1 MVVFDSRS
9 PLYKSP
15 FGAVR
20 AGEKIAFSLLLP
32 LCACCEG
39 ASGQEPLSAAGA
51 PRLTVFAA
59 DQWDSPLADI
69 PMPLERADWEGRL
82 YRCVYTPEKPSLLF
96 YRFDLG
102 TGGALVRDAGSLSGG
117 GCRYAASPRPGED
130 LWQLT
135 VYDPHAPWSHALEG
149 GVLYQIF
156 PDRFYN
162 GGGETEREKSAF
174 PDRQYHARWG
184 ELPVYRPDPQS
195 GEITNNDY
203 FGGNLEGIRQKLGY
217 LKSLGVTAL
226 YLNPIFEAHS
236 NHRYNTADYTK
247 IDPLL
252 GKEEDFARLCR
263 EAAALGIR
271 VLLDGVFSHTGSD
284 SVYFNQSCRYPLD
297 GAVNRPDSPYRSWYH
312 FTRYPDR
319 YDAWWGVKTLPETV
333 ETDPSFLE
341 FITGEGGVIAK
352 WMEKGASGFR
362 LDVADELPD
371 PALDRIA
378 QRIKAFGPDKVVL
391 GEVWEDASNKVS
403 YSQRR
408 RYLLGGQLDS
418 VMNYPFR
425 AAILEFIR
433 LGDGA
438 GFFRRILEITEH
450 YPPAVLH
457 SLMNPLST
465 HDTLRALTCLGGE
478 IPGRPQDA
486 QYGGDGGNGGLPPI
500 QPGDI
505 YAQGRDREW
514 QAARMNPSSRQYLE
528 GVTRLRLAM
537 VLQYLLPGVPSIYY
551 GDEAGMWGWGDPF
564 NRCCYP
570 WGGEDQPLVDFVR
583 RLGAFRAAWSGQS
596 VPSARLVRP
605 PVLARGELLPLYAS
619 REVAAFLRRDPQSG
633 AGLVAAVNRS
643 RRAQPLPLPPG
654 WLNQCLFSTD
664 DDGLLPRDGCL
675 PSLWAGVFALPEE
688 G

>member
-1 MVVFDSRS
+1 M
-9 PLYKSP
+9 
-15 FGAVR
+15 
-20 AGEKIAFSLLLP
+20 
-32 LCACCEG
+32 
-39 ASGQEPLSAAGA
+39 
-51 PRLTVFAA
+51 
-59 DQWDSPLADI
+59 
-69 PMPLERADWEGRL
+69 
-82 YRCVYTPEKPSLLF
+82 
-96 YRFDLG
+96 
-102 TGGALVRDAGSLSGG
+102 
-117 GCRYAASPRPGED
+117 
-130 LWQLT
+130 
-135 VYDPHAPWSHALEG
+135 
-149 GVLYQIF
+149 GVDFI
-156 PDRFYN
+156 
-162 GGGETEREKSAF
+162 
-174 PDRQYHARWG
+174 
-184 ELPVYRPDPQS
+184 
-195 GEITNNDY
+195 
-203 FGGNLEGIRQKLGY
+203 
-217 LKSLGVTAL
+217 

-252 GKEEDFARLCR
+252 GGEGDFARLCR

-284 SVYFNQSCRYPLD
+284 SVYFNQARRYPLD

-312 FTRYPDR
+312 FTRYPDQ

-341 FITGEGGVIAK
+341 FITGEGGVIAQ

-378 QRIKAFGPDKVVL
+378 QRIKAFGPDKIVL

-425 AAILEFIR
+425 TAILEFLR

-438 GFFRRILEITEH
+438 GFFRRVMEIAEH
-450 YPPAVLH
+450 YPPSVLH

-478 IPGRPQDA
+478 LPGRPQDA
-486 QYGGDGGNGGLPPI
+486 QYGGDGEGGEDGGLPPI

-514 QAARMNPSSRQYLE
+514 QAARMHPSSRQYLE

-551 GDEAGMWGWGDPF
+551 GDEAGMWGYNDPF

-570 WGGEDQPLVDFVR
+570 WGGEDRPLVDFVR
-583 RLGAFRAAWSGQS
+583 RLGAFRAAWSGQPGQSGQFGQPGQPGQLGQPGQPSQSGQSGQPGQS
-596 VPSARLVRP
+596 VQLDQFGQLGQLGQSCQPSQSGQFGQPNHPGHPGQLNP

-619 REVAAFLRRDPQSG
+619 WEVAAFLRRDPSSG
-633 AGLVAAVNRS
+633 AGLVVAVNRS
-643 RRAQPLPLPPG
+643 RRAQPLPLPRG
-654 WLNQCLFSTD
+654 WLDRCLFSTD